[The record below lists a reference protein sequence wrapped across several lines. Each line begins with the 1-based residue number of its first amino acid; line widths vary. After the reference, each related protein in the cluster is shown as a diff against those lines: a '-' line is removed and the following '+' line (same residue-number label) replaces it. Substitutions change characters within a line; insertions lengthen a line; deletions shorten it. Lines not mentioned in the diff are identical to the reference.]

1 MSELLHTA
9 EFWVFVAFVILV
21 ALTFKKVRTALTG
34 GLDARAARIKAHL
47 DEAEKLRE
55 DAQSLLA
62 EYQRKQRAASEE
74 AEGIVAQAKNEAQ
87 RMREQA
93 QTELEHA
100 LKRREQQAL
109 DKIAQAEAEA
119 LSAVRN
125 QAVDLAVAASARLIA
140 ANLDEE
146 KAARLVDEAIKE
158 LPDKLH

>member
-100 LKRREQQAL
+100 LNRREQQAL

-140 ANLDEE
+140 DNLDE
-146 KAARLVDEAIKE
+146 KRAARLVDDAIKE

>member
-74 AEGIVAQAKNEAQ
+74 AESIVAQAKNEAQ

-109 DKIAQAEAEA
+109 DKLAQAEAEA

-140 ANLDEE
+140 DNLDEE